1 MLSSITAHLKER
13 NEYQSK
19 VDLIGVLL
27 PFRSASHR
35 CKSSQTLHNHWS
47 TSQTA
52 VLIVIVLI
60 MVLVLKKKSTPKTVF
75 FSQCVD
81 GIKNTF
87 YKVTSRLSSM
97 SFV

>member
-1 MLSSITAHLKER
+1 MLSSITADLKER

-52 VLIVIVLI
+52 VLIFIVLI
-60 MVLVLKKKSTPKTVF
+60 MVLVLKKVHLKLL
-75 FSQCVD
+75 FSQCAD
-81 GIKNTF
+81 GINNTF
-87 YKVTSRLSSM
+87 
-97 SFV
+97 

>member
-1 MLSSITAHLKER
+1 MLSSITADLKER
-13 NEYQSK
+13 IEYQSK

-52 VLIVIVLI
+52 VLIFIVLI
-60 MVLVLKKKSTPKTVF
+60 MVLVLKKSTPLNVF